1 MPILTNAAAF
11 TTNRQD
17 LKKIYLTYIRSVLD
31 QSSVLKHS
39 ILSQKNIKD
48 LERVQK
54 VAVRVIMGK
63 NFNNYQESLLE
74 LNLKNLNAR
83 RQDMCLNFA
92 KKSVKNNKVKNMF
105 PKNLKSHTMKKR
117 RNEVYQIKKHKTK
130 RYKRSAIPYM
140 AQLLN
145 IDKEKRKQIINGL
158 Y

>member
-17 LKKIYLTYIRSVLD
+17 LKKIYLTYIWSVLD
-31 QSSVLKHS
+31 HSSVHWHRS
-39 ILSQKNIKD
+39 LSQKNIKP

-83 RQDMCLNFA
+83 RQDMCLNFVYICLNTGPGW
-92 KKSVKNNKVKNMF
+92 KCGTYRIVHEEM
-105 PKNLKSHTMKKR
+105 SHIYS
-117 RNEVYQIKKHKTK
+117 NI
-130 RYKRSAIPYM
+130 ILF
-140 AQLLN
+140 LLLFLPFTLSFSSFGVL
-145 IDKEKRKQIINGL
+145 RFL
-158 Y
+158 C

>member
-17 LKKIYLTYIRSVLD
+17 LKKIYLKYIRSVLD
-31 QSSVLKHS
+31 QTSVLWHS
-39 ILSQKNIKD
+39 SLSQKNIKD

-92 KKSVKNNKVKNMF
+92 KKSLKNNKVKNMF
-105 PKNLKSHTMKKR
+105 PKNLKSHAMKKR
-117 RNEVYQIKKHKTK
+117 RQEVNQIKQEQKLLKP
-130 RYKRSAIPYM
+130 SA
-140 AQLLN
+140 QV
-145 IDKEKRKQIINGL
+145 E
-158 Y
+158 